1 MLLLM
6 RSILKTLN
14 IASVFLPHFHLL
26 KENTVTNTTCLFL
39 GLLTENEQKIIQALD
54 ESHFQVFIVLIYRLY
69 SVVES
74 VR

>member
-1 MLLLM
+1 MF
-6 RSILKTLN
+6 
-14 IASVFLPHFHLL
+14 V
-26 KENTVTNTTCLFL
+26 L

-54 ESHFQVFIVLIYRLY
+54 ESHFQVFIILIYRLY